1 MTLQEIGDQFD
12 ISRERVRQIESR
24 LKNKLKVY
32 LEEKVEDLI
41 LLQESMVDA

>member
-1 MTLQEIGDQFD
+1 
-12 ISRERVRQIESR
+12 VRQIESR

-32 LEEKVEDLI
+32 LEEKVEDLE